1 MKAKFQHFC
10 RWIYKQR
17 ATLLTIFVIGAVLLF
32 LFGQNFYKIYRLEK
46 QKGDLQSQITQEEE
60 RAAEL
65 NEANNQIGS
74 KSYVEYIA
82 RKYLRLYYPEEKVV
96 VTIPENKES
105 QNAQEEQNKG
115 ENTTQEGET
124 Q

>member
-1 MKAKFQHFC
+1 
-10 RWIYKQR
+10 
-17 ATLLTIFVIGAVLLF
+17 VIGAVLLF
-32 LFGQNFYKIYRLEK
+32 LFGQNFYKIYQLEK

-82 RKYLRLYYPEEKVV
+82 RKYLCLYYPEEKVV
-96 VTIPENKES
+96 VTAPENKDG
-105 QNAQEEQNKG
+105 QNTQEDQNKG